1 MTNLSSEEIFQILL
15 GTEHAGN
22 SETVYR
28 VSFAVPNS
36 LLGQSQGGN
45 NSGFSFGIVQLDA
58 GSNSFAQSALTSDPA
73 DSTRHRQPDKLSIHA
88 FEPICRCQPAGLKS
102 RPCVHYMLQ
111 TEAFLN
117 DTIFDEQY
125 ARDIVDQ
132 YSQLYIES
140 SLLPTLTTFLDT
152 MEDRWGTG
160 TAFNSSHPDYAS
172 ALAMI
177 TSVANRFGSIRE
189 TTAHFLETEPSSLAV
204 VKARFDQLAATTVV
218 EPEDWDLV
226 LIGAD
231 LWQSTFGTTNGD
243 DILQGTAGNDSLFGG
258 NGNDQLTGGLG
269 DDVLDGGN
277 GTDTVVFS
285 GTREQYAIF
294 TGSDGRIMV
303 ADTVANRD
311 GRDIAANFETIQFS
325 GATLDISTAL
335 IEPSDTDNSAFQI
348 YRFYNSDT
356 GAHFFTSS
364 IEERNAVIETLPS
377 FVYEGNSYDSNVA
390 ASDGTAVYRFYNSD
404 TGVHF
409 YTASEAERDTV
420 LDQLPSYS
428 LEGISYFASPDDSN
442 GGQAL
447 YRFYNTSNGTHFY
460 TVSEAERDSIIQ
472 TLGHYSYEGV
482 AYFVEFA

>member
-1 MTNLSSEEIFQILL
+1 MTNLSSEEIFKILL

-22 SETVYR
+22 TATVYR

-58 GSNSFAQSALTSDPA
+58 GANSFAQSALTLILQTARDTGRLTS
-73 DSTRHRQPDKLSIHA
+73 SQFTHLSQYVGA
-88 FEPICRCQPAGLKS
+88 S
-102 RPCVHYMLQ
+102 RPDLNPGLSSTYAADRV
-111 TEAFLN
+111 FLN
-117 DTIFDEQY
+117 DTVFDEQY
-125 ARDIVDQ
+125 ARDIIDQ

-160 TAFNSSHPDYAS
+160 TAFNSNHPDYAS

-177 TSVANRFGSIRE
+177 TSIANRFGSIRE
-189 TTAHFLETEPSSLAV
+189 TTAHFLDTEPSSLAV

-226 LIGAD
+226 LIGAE

-294 TGSDGRIMV
+294 AGSDGRIMV

-311 GRDIAANFETIQFS
+311 GRDFAANFETIQFAS
-325 GATLDISTAL
+325 ATLDITTAL

-364 IEERNAVIETLPS
+364 VEERNTVIETLPS
-377 FVYEGNSYDSNVA
+377 FVYEGNSYDSNVSA
-390 ASDGTAVYRFYNSD
+390 DDGTAVYRFYNAD

-460 TVSEAERDSIIQ
+460 TVSEAERDAIIL

>member
-1 MTNLSSEEIFQILL
+1 MAKLSSEEIFQILL

-22 SETVYR
+22 SATVYW
-28 VSFAVPNS
+28 VSLAVPNS

-58 GSNSFAQSALTSDPA
+58 GSNSFAHSALTS
-73 DSTRHRQPDKLSIHA
+73 I
-88 FEPICRCQPAGLKS
+88 
-102 RPCVHYMLQ
+102 LQ
-111 TEAFLN
+111 TARDTGNLTSSQFTHLSQYVGAGRPDLNPNLASTYAADRAFLN

-177 TSVANRFGSIRE
+177 TSIANRFGSIRE

-243 DILQGTAGNDSLFGG
+243 DILQGTAGHDSLFGG

-325 GATLDISTAL
+325 GATFDISTAL

-348 YRFYNSDT
+348 YRFYNSET

-460 TVSEAERDSIIQ
+460 TVSEAERDAITQ

>member
-1 MTNLSSEEIFQILL
+1 MAKLSSEEIFQILL

-22 SETVYR
+22 SATVYR

-58 GSNSFAQSALTSDPA
+58 GSNSFAQSALTSILQTARDTGNLT
-73 DSTRHRQPDKLSIHA
+73 SSQLTHLSQYVGA
-88 FEPICRCQPAGLKS
+88 S
-102 RPCVHYMLQ
+102 RPDLNPNHASTYAADR
-111 TEAFLN
+111 AFLN
-117 DTIFDEQY
+117 DTIFGQQY
-125 ARDIVDQ
+125 AQDIVDQ

-160 TAFNSSHPDYAS
+160 TAFNSSHPEHAS

-243 DILQGTAGNDSLFGG
+243 DILQGTAGNDNLFGG

-348 YRFYNSDT
+348 YRFYNSET

-428 LEGISYFASPDDSN
+428 LEGISYFASLDDSN

-460 TVSEAERDSIIQ
+460 TVSEAERDAITQ

>member
-28 VSFAVPNS
+28 VSLAVPNS

-58 GSNSFAQSALTSDPA
+58 GSNSFAQSALTLILQTAHDTGSLT
-73 DSTRHRQPDKLSIHA
+73 SSQFTHLSQFVGA
-88 FEPICRCQPAGLKS
+88 S
-102 RPCVHYMLQ
+102 RPDLNPDLASTYAADR
-111 TEAFLN
+111 AFLN
-117 DTIFDEQY
+117 DTIFGQQY
-125 ARDIVDQ
+125 AQDIVDQ

-140 SLLPTLTTFLDT
+140 SLLPTLITFLDT

-160 TAFNSSHPDYAS
+160 TAFNSNHADYSS

-177 TSVANRFGSIRE
+177 TSIANRFGSIRE
-189 TTAHFLETEPSSLAV
+189 TTAHFLETEPSNLAV
-204 VKARFDQLAATTVV
+204 VKARFDQLAATTVI
-218 EPEDWDLV
+218 EPEDWDLI

-243 DILQGTAGNDSLFGG
+243 DILQGTAGDDSLFGG

-277 GTDTVVFS
+277 GTDIVVFS

-303 ADTVANRD
+303 ADTIANRD

-364 IEERNAVIETLPS
+364 IEERNNVIETLPN

-390 ASDGTAVYRFYNSD
+390 ASDGTAVYRFYNSE

-420 LDQLPSYS
+420 LDQLPSYT
-428 LEGISYFASPDDSN
+428 LEGISYFASLNDSD

-460 TVSEAERDSIIQ
+460 TVSEDERDAIIQ

-482 AYFVEFA
+482 AYYVEFA

>member
-1 MTNLSSEEIFQILL
+1 MAKLSSEEIFQILL
-15 GTEHAGN
+15 GTEHAG
-22 SETVYR
+22 SSATVYR

-58 GSNSFAQSALTSDPA
+58 GSNSFAKSALTSILQTARDTGNLT
-73 DSTRHRQPDKLSIHA
+73 SSQFTHLSQYVGA
-88 FEPICRCQPAGLKS
+88 S
-102 RPCVHYMLQ
+102 RPDLNPDLASTYAADR
-111 TEAFLN
+111 AFLN

-160 TAFNSSHPDYAS
+160 TAFNSSHPDYAL

-294 TGSDGRIMV
+294 AGSDGRIMV

-348 YRFYNSDT
+348 YRFYNSET

-364 IEERNAVIETLPS
+364 IEERNAVIETLPN
-377 FVYEGNSYDSNVA
+377 FDYEGNSYDSNVA
-390 ASDGTAVYRFYNSD
+390 ENDGTAVYRFYNSD

-428 LEGISYFASPDDSN
+428 LEGISYFASLDDSN